1 MQNIFAAGSATALLF
16 EGQNLIGIAKTLT
29 DSSVDASISAEE
41 IRAGGGNLLYGKYF
55 HTSNMTLSLT
65 NVMFDMKHMAKSLG
79 TSISSGGTAL
89 YEESLVV
96 GVGGTTVTLTKTPV
110 AFGGSIVGWY
120 KLPAS
125 EEWTI
130 GAVTGKT
137 MTISGATAGATVC
150 VKYFYNDPN
159 ATGFIAK
166 AQYVPAILH
175 LVLLVD
181 LFKGSGSIEDFNTS
195 NPKAGRLTIDIPQ
208 FQLDGGQN
216 LALTSTGAA
225 TTSLTGSALAVEDTN
240 SCSSDPFYGTFTQEI
255 YGAVW
260 QTEVTALA
268 VVNGDV
274 LLEESESEALTVKAL
289 RIGTMPFVVRPD
301 DLTFTVVQGG
311 TYASVDAEG
320 VITGVAEGEALIK
333 IELNGGAT
341 TLDPAFANVTVTT
354 T

>member
-16 EGQNLIGIAKTLT
+16 EGQNLWGVAKTLT
-29 DSSVDASISAEE
+29 DSTIENSITAEE
-41 IRAGGGNLLYGKYF
+41 LRAASGNLLFGKYF
-55 HTSNMTLSLT
+55 HTSNMNVTLT
-65 NVMFDMKHMAKSLG
+65 NIMFDMNYMAKSLG
-79 TSISSGGTAL
+79 TAISSGGAAL

-96 GVGGTTVTLTKTPV
+96 GVGGTTVTLTETPV

-130 GAVTGKT
+130 GAVTGKA

-175 LVLLVD
+175 VVLLVD
-181 LFKGSGSIEDFNTS
+181 LFKGSGSIEDLNTS
-195 NPKAGRLTIDIPQ
+195 NPKAGRLIIDIPQ

-225 TTSLTGSALAVEDTN
+225 TTSLTGSALAVED
-240 SCSSDPFYGTFTQEI
+240 SSVCSSDPFYGTFTKQMFD
-255 YGAVW
+255 AVW
-260 QTEVTALA
+260 QNEVTALA
-268 VVNGDV
+268 IVNGEV
-274 LLEESESEALTVKAL
+274 LLEVPETEMLVVKAL
-289 RIGTMPFVVRPD
+289 RTGTMPFTVDPA
-301 DLTFTVVQGG
+301 DLTFTVVDGD
-311 TYASVDAEG
+311 TYASVSSDG
-320 VITGVAEGEALIK
+320 VVSGISAGEAIIK
-333 IELNGGAT
+333 VALKNAPA
-341 TLDPAFANVTVTT
+341 TLDPAFANVTVS
-354 T
+354 